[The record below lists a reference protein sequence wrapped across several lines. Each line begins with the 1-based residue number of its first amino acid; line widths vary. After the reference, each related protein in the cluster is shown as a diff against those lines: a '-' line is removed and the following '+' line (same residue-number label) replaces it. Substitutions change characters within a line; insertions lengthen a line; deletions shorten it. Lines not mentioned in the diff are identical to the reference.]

1 MVRMTVFLA
10 RNSGLWLCGAF
21 TCAAIA
27 LSSAQPVGA
36 QPTTAHPGPIDP
48 GPGPTAAT
56 PRVLEQDLGQRRAI
70 RGCPVGNSC
79 QGPIQEALAEFEIEA
94 FPKRNSDGPWAT
106 SSVHGHAAVRKRGK
120 GADRVGTPGA
130 RNSKP
135 ASVRKPS
142 ELRPDLPWLDDL
154 KMPDVPVHWD
164 ERIIK
169 FLEFYRYDKRGRN
182 IMRTWLRDQNKYQA
196 MMLRNLRKHK
206 LPEALLYISMIE
218 SSYSPHEYSRVGA
231 SGLWQFMPAAG
242 HIYGLTQNRWIDER
256 NDPGLSTEA
265 VAYYFKDLHDRFG
278 DWDLAMAA
286 FNAGYGAVI
295 KSIAKYN
302 TNSYWQL
309 LEYENGLPW
318 GTSHYVPKWL
328 AAAIVG
334 NNLEVFGFA
343 DIERSPAIEWEE
355 AVVPKSVALSIV
367 AKAAGTK
374 KETIERLNP
383 QLRRGRTPPQ
393 ANNYRVRIPVG
404 SKAKF
409 GERFAQLRADWDDAD
424 AYVVKHGERFEDIAE
439 THGIARSKLRKLNGL
454 ESESEVRGGMILVVP
469 KVSEETKT
477 ANKANA
483 TADLYKSGVPA
494 AADGEPLL
502 MPVPDIKLKVD
513 GKKRYFHRVV
523 SGATLG
529 GTADAFGVKTSDL
542 AFWNGLDPEAHLH
555 PRMVLQVWVSKSYKP
570 ADHTVEVMDETRLL
584 VVQSGSEEHLNEAER
599 RVGRKRVSY
608 SPKRP
613 ESLETIG
620 AKFGLGR
627 YDLARI
633 NHLSPNS
640 VVSPGDSVLVYEVVN
655 AKKSSRAEEQSKTA
669 KRNNRKSSKSKKR

>member
-1 MVRMTVFLA
+1 MVPMTLVLSRHFP
-10 RNSGLWLCGAF
+10 LWLSGFFLSAVV
-21 TCAAIA
+21 A
-27 LSSAQPVGA
+27 LDFGGSAHAQPK
-36 QPTTAHPGPIDP
+36 TATPGPMRP
-48 GPGPTAAT
+48 GPGPTAGS
-56 PRVLEQDLGQRRAI
+56 PRILVQDLGQRRAI
-70 RGCPVGNSC
+70 RGCPVGVSC
-79 QGPIQEALAEFEIEA
+79 QGPIQEALFEFELEA
-94 FPKRNSDGPWAT
+94 FPKSNSDSPWAEAA
-106 SSVHGHAAVRKRGK
+106 SVHGHAAVRKRGK
-120 GADRVGTPGA
+120 RGDRIGAPGS
-130 RNSKP
+130 RNKP
-135 ASVRKPS
+135 VAVRKPS

-169 FLEFYRYDKRGRN
+169 FLEFYRYDQRGRN
-182 IMRTWLRDQNKYQA
+182 IMRTWLRDQNKYKA

-265 VAYYFKDLHDRFG
+265 VTYYFKDLYDRFG

-328 AAAIVG
+328 ATAIVG
-334 NNLEVFGFA
+334 NNLEAFGFA
-343 DIERSPAIEWEE
+343 DVVQAPEIEWEE

-367 AKAAGTK
+367 ARAAGTTK
-374 KETIERLNP
+374 DTIELLNP
-383 QLRRGRTPPQ
+383 QLRRGHTPPQ
-393 ANNYRVRIPVG
+393 VKNYRVRIPIG

-409 GERFAQLRADWDDAD
+409 GERFAQLRADWDDVD
-424 AYVVKHGERFEDIAE
+424 AYVIKHGERFEDVAA
-439 THGIARSKLRKLNGL
+439 TYGITRSKLRRLNGL

-469 KVSEETKT
+469 KVSEETKK
-477 ANKANA
+477 ANKTKA

-494 AADGEPLL
+494 AADGEALL
-502 MPVPDIKLKVD
+502 MPIPDINFKVK

-523 SGATLG
+523 SGATLA
-529 GTADAFGVKTSDL
+529 GTANAFGVKTSDL
-542 AFWNGLDPEAHLH
+542 AMWNGLDPEAHLH
-555 PRMVLQVWVSKSYKP
+555 PRMVLQVWLAKGYKLG
-570 ADHTVEVMDETRLL
+570 DTVAVMDESRLRI
-584 VVQSGSEEHLNEAER
+584 VEAGSEEHLIEAER
-599 RVGRKRVSY
+599 RIGRKRVSY

-633 NHLSPNS
+633 NHLSPS
-640 VVSPGDSVLVYEVVN
+640 SIVPPGEKVLVYQVVDPS
-655 AKKSSRAEEQSKTA
+655 KSSRSAEQAKTA
-669 KRNNRKSSKSKKR
+669 KRNNRKKPKGKKR